1 MTQSNDE
8 IIFQFLCSLR
18 KCHDFIQVKTYQI
31 IVITINIV
39 SQIYKTAYCQEKLS
53 ENVLMM
59 KFDSKRCDI
68 FTKTQKLGRLTAVF
82 RSFPF
87 KNKIGDIFG

>member
-1 MTQSNDE
+1 M
-8 IIFQFLCSLR
+8 
-18 KCHDFIQVKTYQI
+18 
-31 IVITINIV
+31 INIV
-39 SQIYKTAYCQEKLS
+39 IQIHKTAHCLEKWS
-53 ENVLMM
+53 ENVWTK

-82 RSFPF
+82 RSFPL